1 MEKLWKGCMP
11 NKVEML
17 SIIYYVYREDENY
30 AQNVANWLW

>member
-17 SIIYYVYREDENY
+17 SIIYYVYREDKNY
-30 AQNVANWLW
+30 AQNVAN